1 MLTLDEIALK
11 HGTDKSSAHHG
22 YTKYY
27 EQFFAPLRDLPIT
40 FVECGYG
47 GYQYPDRGGAGARTW
62 REYFTKATIISTDI
76 YPKVNVPEGVHFY
89 EGSQTEGEMWR
100 KIFEVH
106 GRPSIFI
113 DDASHINHLS
123 IKTFRKVFP
132 HLLPGGIY
140 VWEDLESSW
149 WEDPA
154 SDGQKFYGR
163 KDPTDFQFH
172 TAINFLR
179 RLINDVNA
187 KHIADWVKEYD
198 VESISFFQNIAFIV
212 KK

>member
-22 YTKYY
+22 YTKHYDR
-27 EQFFAPLRDLPIT
+27 FFAPYRDQPVT

-47 GYQYPDRGGAGARTW
+47 GYQYPDRGGSGAKTW
-62 REYFTKATIISTDI
+62 REYFTNATIISTDLYHKI
-76 YPKVNVPEGVHFY
+76 NVPDGVHFY
-89 EGSQTEGEMWR
+89 MGSQSSGDLWR
-100 KIFEVH
+100 KIFEEH
-106 GRPSIFI
+106 GQPSIFI
-113 DDASHINHLS
+113 DDASHVNHYS

-149 WEDPA
+149 WEETA
-154 SDGQKFYGR
+154 SDGQKFYGCQ
-163 KDPTDFQFH
+163 DPLNLQAN

-187 KHIADWVKEYD
+187 KHIAGWVKEHD
-198 VESISFFQNIAFIV
+198 VDSVSFFENIAFIR